1 MDLITNKYVKT
12 ILQGKHAFIID
23 SDYGEAIT
31 QFMNQRFSV
40 TFHLS
45 EQKAYLFNPGFPM
58 RKSLSKQIT
67 RQINRM

>member
-1 MDLITNKYVKT
+1 M
-12 ILQGKHAFIID
+12 ILQRKYAFIID

-31 QFMNQRFSV
+31 QFMNQRCSV

-45 EQKAYLFNPGFPM
+45 EQKAYLSNSGFPM